1 MQFIGHVDSASG
13 NYIFRFGNCGDARE
27 INLIARTYYHQAL
40 LLSPETI
47 GGWLEVNNGI
57 FRVISKIDITRH
69 VQHLVGYY
77 GFFPLKLSIYEKL
90 KSHEIMEKSIS
101 SDDLQPILGSQT
113 EALYVFDLSKHQEE
127 AVGALILRDMLR
139 YLLYVTRKN
148 PAIRK
153 VGAWGYSKAGR
164 EIASRLGMECIKD
177 YEDYEGT
184 SFYEISNPVEKLSAS
199 SAPPL
204 VRAMLK
210 APFRETYTVRCTADL
225 KP

>member
-1 MQFIGHVDSASG
+1 MFSLTHA
-13 NYIFRFGNCGDARE
+13 
-27 INLIARTYYHQAL
+27 
-40 LLSPETI
+40 
-47 GGWLEVNNGI
+47 
-57 FRVISKIDITRH
+57 
-69 VQHLVGYY
+69 
-77 GFFPLKLSIYEKL
+77 IYEKL
-90 KSHEIMEKSIS
+90 KNHEIMEKSIS
-101 SDDLQPILGSQT
+101 LDDLQPLFSSQT
-113 EALYVFDLSKHQEE
+113 EALYVFDLSRSEEE

-139 YLLYVTRKN
+139 YLAYITGKN
-148 PAIRK
+148 PAIQK
-153 VGAWGYSKAGR
+153 VGAWGFSKAGH

-210 APFRETYTVRCTADL
+210 APFRETYTVRCAADL